1 MKERN
6 KSKITVI
13 ILFILMLISL
23 ALLIVFIIM
32 ASNNIEEKQGNTSES
47 EPLVEEQISLNE
59 ISAVSTEFLNTGE
72 QKTSNQIS

>member
-32 ASNNIEEKQGNTSES
+32 ASNNIEENINLYYNNIELILFWKGWLILFQ
-47 EPLVEEQISLNE
+47 LD
-59 ISAVSTEFLNTGE
+59 FMH
-72 QKTSNQIS
+72 

>member
-32 ASNNIEEKQGNTSES
+32 ASNNIEERQGATSEVQ
-47 EPLVEEQISLNE
+47 PVIEEQISFYE
-59 ISAVSTEFLNTGE
+59 IPDALTEFINIGE
-72 QKTSNQIS
+72 